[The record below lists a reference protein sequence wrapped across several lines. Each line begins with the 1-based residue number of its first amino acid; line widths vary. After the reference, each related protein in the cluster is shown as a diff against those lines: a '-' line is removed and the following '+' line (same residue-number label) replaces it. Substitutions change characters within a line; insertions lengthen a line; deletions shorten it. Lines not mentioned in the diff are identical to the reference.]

1 MVNKPKLVT
10 FGNVL
15 LDFTYSIEKNPGL
28 LAKYGFEPNALGE
41 CPSETLS
48 NVEKDAGET

>member
-1 MVNKPKLVT
+1 MPPKLVT

-15 LDFTYSIEKNPGL
+15 LDFTYSVDKNPSI

-41 CPSETLS
+41 CTSETLS
-48 NVEKDAGET
+48 DVEKNARET

>member
-1 MVNKPKLVT
+1 MPPKLVT

-15 LDFTYSIEKNPGL
+15 LDFTYSVEKNPSI

-41 CPSETLS
+41 CTSETLS
-48 NVEKDAGET
+48 DVEKNARET

>member
-1 MVNKPKLVT
+1 MPPKLVT

-15 LDFTYSIEKNPGL
+15 LDFTYSVDKNPSI

-41 CPSETLS
+41 CASETLLD
-48 NVEKDAGET
+48 VEKDARKT

>member
-1 MVNKPKLVT
+1 MPPKLVT

-15 LDFTYSIEKNPGL
+15 LDFTYSVDKNPSI

-41 CPSETLS
+41 CTSETLS
-48 NVEKDAGET
+48 DVEIDARET